1 MQCLTEFEILIP
13 LDVYMVHHKVANNLD
28 THIGATHMANIIC
41 SACKRDI
48 ETRQDLAVVGRS
60 FVTYHRK
67 CFKRSRGV
75 YEFYSGY
82 PINSV
87 AMWVILVLL
96 NTALWVTYFLFSAPF
111 KETLYFSLFLLVS
124 FIGFRLIAFFGYEIK
139 LPKK

>member
-1 MQCLTEFEILIP
+1 M
-13 LDVYMVHHKVANNLD
+13 
-28 THIGATHMANIIC
+28 
-41 SACKRDI
+41 
-48 ETRQDLAVVGRS
+48 RQDLAVVGHS

-67 CFKRSRGV
+67 CFKRSNGI

-96 NTALWVTYFLFSAPF
+96 NTALWVTYFLFSAPL
-111 KETLYFSLFLLVS
+111 KETFYFSLFLLVS

>member
-1 MQCLTEFEILIP
+1 MK
-13 LDVYMVHHKVANNLD
+13 DLD
-28 THIGATHMANIIC
+28 THIGATQMANIIC
-41 SACKRDI
+41 SACKREI
-48 ETRQDLAVVGRS
+48 KTRQDLAVVGRS

-67 CFKRSRGV
+67 CFKRSNGI

-96 NTALWVTYFLFSAPF
+96 NTALWATYILFSAPL
-111 KETLYFSLFLLVS
+111 KETLYFSLFLLVL

-139 LPKK
+139 LPIVNRNS

>member
-1 MQCLTEFEILIP
+1 
-13 LDVYMVHHKVANNLD
+13 MV
-28 THIGATHMANIIC
+28 NIIC
-41 SACKRDI
+41 SACEREIK
-48 ETRQDLAVVGRS
+48 TRQDLAVVGRS

-67 CFKRSRGV
+67 CFKKSRGI

-96 NTALWVTYFLFSAPF
+96 NTALWATYILFSAPL

-124 FIGFRLIAFFGYEIK
+124 FIGFRLIAFFGYEMK
-139 LPKK
+139 LPKKK